1 MLGLK
6 LRGGA
11 MGRER
16 QQQWRWSHQ
25 LTEVISITSDCAK
38 LASDIADANL
48 PIFPDEK
55 TLPCRDTLR
64 FRIDI
69 LVEADATQQLS
80 SQNRRLQAG
89 ERSGAWRDWS
99 KRGKEAWAGP
109 PSVIGMSR
117 RRATAAHSSNNT
129 NEDEDEDEE
138 APQQETKDGATRK
151 IGLAVV
157 SFIVFVLVARL
168 GSSSSSSARPPIS
181 VGGGSHPSPKEPSP

>member
-11 MGRER
+11 MGRE
-16 QQQWRWSHQ
+16 QQWRWSHQ

-69 LVEADATQQLS
+69 LVEVEADATAS
-80 SQNRRLQAG
+80 
-89 ERSGAWRDWS
+89 
-99 KRGKEAWAGP
+99 
-109 PSVIGMSR
+109 
-117 RRATAAHSSNNT
+117 TAAESDS
-129 NEDEDEDEE
+129 
-138 APQQETKDGATRK
+138 K
-151 IGLAVV
+151 
-157 SFIVFVLVARL
+157 
-168 GSSSSSSARPPIS
+168 
-181 VGGGSHPSPKEPSP
+181 SP